1 MKIKVSLNKAGSIQS
16 VIKKLQAYEDS
27 LDVKM
32 EKFISRLADV
42 GVQAA
47 YMNTGQYN
55 GYIMFR
61 KKVTGD
67 ANGVRAVIIGSD
79 ITKIVREWKSGHA
92 IVSPLLMA
100 EFGSGWKAINPHG
113 VKGVGQG
120 TFPGQ
125 THAFDKQGWFW
136 EDNNP
141 EGAIGERKGYY
152 LHHSYGESPSLPMH
166 HACVEMIA
174 DVQRIAREVFR

>member
-16 VIKKLQAYEDS
+16 VIKKLQEYEDS

-32 EKFISRLADV
+32 ERFISRLADI
-42 GVQAA
+42 GVQTA

-79 ITKIVREWKSGHA
+79 ITKIVRD
-92 IVSPLLMA
+92 
-100 EFGSGWKAINPHG
+100 WKAINPHG

-136 EDNNP
+136 EDNNE

-174 DVQRIAREVFR
+174 DVHRIAREVFR